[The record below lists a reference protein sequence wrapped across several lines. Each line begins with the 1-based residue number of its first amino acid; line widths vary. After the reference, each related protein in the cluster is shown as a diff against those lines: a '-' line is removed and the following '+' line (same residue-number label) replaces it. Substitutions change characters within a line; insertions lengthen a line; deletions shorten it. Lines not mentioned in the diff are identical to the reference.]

1 MSLDRVKRVEAARLV
16 AAYARQ
22 PVLFTHGRGMFL
34 FDNKGKCYLDM
45 LSGIGVNILGYAHP
59 VIQKAIVK
67 QSGRMVHV
75 SNLFY
80 HEHQAALADYLTKIS
95 GMDRVF
101 FANSGTE
108 AIEAALKMARAYA
121 QQTRKGNEKA
131 KWRILALDNSFH
143 GRTYAALSVTGQKKY
158 RDPFKPLV
166 PGVRFVTP
174 NDVNDL
180 KKKFDATVCAVLLE
194 PIQGEGGI
202 RQLTPQ
208 FLKVARALTRK
219 SGAALIFDE
228 IQCGLGRTGQWFAS
242 QASGVKP
249 DIMAVAKPLAGG
261 LPLGAILTT
270 EKMAKSFQPGM
281 HGTTFGGGPL
291 ACAVGL
297 AVLQTI
303 QREGLLKHAHQM
315 GQYFRNCLETLAQQ
329 SDFVRDVRGSGL
341 MLGMELDSA
350 ARAKDVVA
358 IALDKGV
365 ILNLTNDTVLR
376 FLPPLIVK
384 KSHID
389 AMIAVLSQ
397 IFNSMGD

>member
-1 MSLDRVKRVEAARLV
+1 MSLDLIQQTEADRLV
-16 AAYARQ
+16 ATYARH
-22 PVLFTHGRGMFL
+22 PVLFTHGRGMIL
-34 FDNKGKCYLDM
+34 FDSQGKRYLDM
-45 LSGIGVNILGYAHP
+45 LSGIGVNILGHAHP
-59 VIQKAIVK
+59 VIKKAITK
-67 QSGRMVHV
+67 QSGRMLHV

-80 HEHQAALADYLTKIS
+80 HEHQAALADYLAQIS

-101 FANSGTE
+101 FSNSGTE
-108 AIEAALKMARAYA
+108 AIEAALKMARAHA
-121 QQTRKGNEKA
+121 QQVCKYNGKA
-131 KWRILALDNSFH
+131 KWRILALNNSFH

-208 FLKVARALTRK
+208 FLKAARALTRK

-228 IQCGLGRTGQWFAS
+228 IQCGLGRTGQWFAC
-242 QASGVKP
+242 QASGVQP
-249 DIMAVAKPLAGG
+249 DIIAVAKPLAGG

-270 EKMAKSFQPGM
+270 KKMARAFQPGM

-291 ACAVGL
+291 ACVVGL

-303 QREGLLKHAHQM
+303 QGEGLLKQARQM
-315 GQYFRNCLETLAQQ
+315 GLYFRRGLEMLAKQHV
-329 SDFVRDVRGSGL
+329 FVRDVRGVGL

-350 ARAKDVVA
+350 ARAKDVVT

-365 ILNLTNDTVLR
+365 ILNRTNDTVLR
-376 FLPPLIVK
+376 FLPPLIVQK
-384 KSHID
+384 IHID
-389 AMIAVLSQ
+389 VTIATLSQ
-397 IFNSMGD
+397 IFNTMGD

>member
-1 MSLDRVKRVEAARLV
+1 MSLDRVQRAEEDRLL
-16 AAYARQ
+16 ATYARQ
-22 PVLFTHGRGMFL
+22 PVLFTHGRGMVL
-34 FDNKGKCYLDM
+34 FDKKGKRYLDM
-45 LSGIGVNILGYAHP
+45 LSGIGVNILGHAHP
-59 VIQKAIVK
+59 VIKRAIAK

-108 AIEAALKMARAYA
+108 AIEAALKLARAYA
-121 QQTRKGNEKA
+121 QQTRKGRARA

-143 GRTYAALSVTGQKKY
+143 GRTYAALSITGQKKY

-166 PGVRFVTP
+166 PGVRFVKP
-174 NDVNDL
+174 NDLNDL
-180 KKKFDATVCAVLLE
+180 KKKFDATVCAVVLE

-208 FLKVARALTRK
+208 FLKAARVLTRK
-219 SGAALIFDE
+219 AGAALIFDE
-228 IQCGLGRTGQWFAS
+228 IQCGLGRTGQWFACQS
-242 QASGVKP
+242 SGVLP
-249 DIMAVAKPLAGG
+249 DIIAVAKPLAGG

-270 EKMAKSFQPGM
+270 EKMARAFQPGM

-303 QREGLLKHAHQM
+303 QREGLLNHAQKM
-315 GQYFRNCLETLAQQ
+315 GHYFRSELETLATQN
-329 SDFVRDVRGSGL
+329 DFVRDVRGYGL

-350 ARAKDVVA
+350 ARANDVVTA
-358 IALDKGV
+358 ALSKGV
-365 ILNLTNDTVLR
+365 ILNRTNDTVLR
-376 FLPPLIVK
+376 FLPPLIVQK
-384 KSHID
+384 PHID
-389 AMIAVLSQ
+389 AAISVLSH